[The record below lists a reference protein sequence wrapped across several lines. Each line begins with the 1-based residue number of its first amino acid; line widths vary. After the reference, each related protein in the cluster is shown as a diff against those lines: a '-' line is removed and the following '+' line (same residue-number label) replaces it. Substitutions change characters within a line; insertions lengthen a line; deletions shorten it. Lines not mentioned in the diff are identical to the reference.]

1 MFKTIVWATDGSE
14 SADRA
19 LSYAK
24 ELAQLADAEI
34 VAVYSEEFV
43 LGPRAG
49 GETVHPDD
57 DEIKVRIG
65 RQVAELEEAGIKA
78 TSKVVSGSSLVGA
91 AHMVADAAR
100 DVGADVIVAGTRG
113 HNPLT
118 RLLLGSVTQ
127 RLLHIA
133 PCPVL
138 AVPTAKQAEER
149 SRETAAA
156 AHAG

>member
-24 ELAQLADAEI
+24 ELAELAHAEI
-34 VAVYSEEFV
+34 VAVHSEEFL

-49 GETVHPDD
+49 GEPVHPDEE
-57 DEIKVRIG
+57 EIKAQIA

-78 TSKVVSGSSLVGA
+78 SSKVVAGPSLVGA

-100 DVGADVIVAGTRG
+100 EVGADVIVVGTRG
-113 HNPLT
+113 HNPLAG
-118 RLLLGSVTQ
+118 LLLGSVTQ
-127 RLLHIA
+127 RLIHVA
-133 PCPVL
+133 GCPVL

-149 SRETAAA
+149 ASETAAA
-156 AHAG
+156 AQSG